1 MRPSFALS
9 RIARSEEMIGVVV
22 VVVECLCLQRL
33 KDTNI
38 GPAALAEERRGEESN
53 RTIQSNNI
61 IITNTQTVTT
71 QH

>member
-1 MRPSFALS
+1 
-9 RIARSEEMIGVVV
+9 MIGGVV

-53 RTIQSNNI
+53 TTIQSNNI
-61 IITNTQTVTT
+61 IITNTQTVST

>member
-1 MRPSFALS
+1 
-9 RIARSEEMIGVVV
+9 MIGGV

-53 RTIQSNNI
+53 TTIQSNNI
-61 IITNTQTVTT
+61 IITNTQTVST